1 MATAV
6 DCLRYEE
13 LRDAQKFQFCT
24 RLNPIKLIAKV
35 GDDDKLAANLPGRQS
50 LTFSS
55 LSWKTRQQSSVFF

>member
-1 MATAV
+1 MATAL

-35 GDDDKLAANLPGRQS
+35 GDDDKLAANLPRRRCDG
-50 LTFSS
+50 LILEETPTKFG
-55 LSWKTRQQSSVFF
+55 LL